1 MLPVQLA
8 GNLYLAANDLL
19 EPDPSKPDG
28 RYFAVLLLLGAVSVL
43 AFSSIA
49 VSWHRYILRDEV
61 PQGWQRLRLDGTVWR
76 YIGNVILSFL
86 AMFAVVFAGAI
97 PLGALVFVLGPRDGG
112 GATLLV
118 VAFVIALMCV
128 AMVIFYRLS
137 IKLPAV
143 ALERQDFHFNIAG
156 GRYVVLSFLGS
167 AKDAR
172 LRAMATAHPS
182 CDVLPVEAAELRAL
196 GDALAG
202 AGESPAGFRVGSQ
215 QRRLRRRPPG
225 SDSPR
230 RTAPG
235 RHARRRS
242 AWTQRERFRQRRLPT
257 ALERPLLVRVPAP
270 VHDDVR

>member
-1 MLPVQLA
+1 MLPVQLP

-143 ALERQDFHFNIAG
+143 ALERQDFHF
-156 GRYVVLSFLGS
+156 
-167 AKDAR
+167 
-172 LRAMATAHPS
+172 
-182 CDVLPVEAAELRAL
+182 
-196 GDALAG
+196 GDAWRASVGNSWQILGLILLFFVVMIVVGLGTAAIAYVLARMPG
-202 AGESPAGFRVGSQ
+202 TAGLAIAIAVQVIVNWISTILGVTLLTSLYGFFVE
-215 QRRLRRRPPG
+215 
-225 SDSPR
+225 
-230 RTAPG
+230 G
-235 RHARRRS
+235 RD
-242 AWTQRERFRQRRLPT
+242 F
-257 ALERPLLVRVPAP
+257 
-270 VHDDVR
+270 